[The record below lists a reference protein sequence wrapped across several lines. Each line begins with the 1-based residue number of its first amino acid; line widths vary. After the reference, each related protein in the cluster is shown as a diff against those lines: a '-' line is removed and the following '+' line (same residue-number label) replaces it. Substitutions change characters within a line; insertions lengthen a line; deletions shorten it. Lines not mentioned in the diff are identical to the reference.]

1 VGGRVTGRTNR
12 QTVAVAATVA
22 IEEFTGDRTD
32 LLPSFRLADD
42 AEQRIAAYL
51 PLGRIWVARDA
62 AALVGHAQ
70 AVPHG
75 AGVWEVTNI
84 AVAEEHHGQGIGRA
98 LLARVAEEARA
109 AGVTRI
115 ELATAA
121 ADTGA
126 IRFYQRCGYRL
137 LRVVR
142 DAFTPAT
149 GYPDEQVIDGIPLR
163 DQLWFDRA
171 P

>member
-1 VGGRVTGRTNR
+1 MTGRTNR
-12 QTVAVAATVA
+12 QTVPVDATVT
-22 IEEFTGDRTD
+22 IEEFAGDRIP

-42 AEQRIAAYL
+42 AETRIAAYL

-62 AALVGHAQ
+62 SGLVGHAQ
-70 AVPHG
+70 AVPDG
-75 AGVWEVTNI
+75 AGAWEVTNI
-84 AVAEEHHGQGIGRA
+84 AVADARHGEGIGRA

-149 GYPDEQVIDGIPLR
+149 GYPDRQLIDGIPLR
-163 DQLWFDRA
+163 DQVWFDLEL
-171 P
+171 

>member
-1 VGGRVTGRTNR
+1 VEASVR
-12 QTVAVAATVA
+12 

-42 AEQRIAAYL
+42 AEERIAAYL
-51 PLGRIWVARDA
+51 PLGRIWVARDG

-75 AGVWEVTNI
+75 ETVWEVTNI
-84 AVAEEHHGQGIGRA
+84 AVADARHGQGIGRS
-98 LLARVAEEARA
+98 LLARVHEEART
-109 AGVTRI
+109 AGITRI

-142 DAFTPAT
+142 DAFVPAT
-149 GYPDEQVIDGIPLR
+149 GYPEEHLIDGIPLR
-163 DQLWFDRA
+163 DQVWFDRA